1 MLINSFSS
9 FIRRLE
15 RGGATFAERQVLSSC
30 AFRVAILV
38 RIVVSFR
45 VKGELNARDTTGAGH
60 LISDFCRRI
69 NRSPGA
75 GERSGIDVG
84 V

>member
-1 MLINSFSS
+1 MLISSFSS
-9 FIRRLE
+9 FIRRRE

-45 VKGELNARDTTGAGH
+45 VKGELNARDTGTTGH
-60 LISDFCRRI
+60 LV
-69 NRSPGA
+69 
-75 GERSGIDVG
+75 GEL
-84 V
+84 